1 MYVQAKVSG
10 LPRLSQFCLSN
21 FLPRPVPP
29 RNEEASFCPF
39 QKAAVM
45 GAVPAPVFRR
55 DYPFFACP
63 HSSSCRLFF
72 PEDPVKI
79 IRGQG
84 QYLYDEQG
92 REFLDCINN
101 VAHGQ
106 YDATPLVGAGE
117 EAEAVNLIGSRGPQS
132 LGRSLKRPTPYLC

>member
-1 MYVQAKVSG
+1 MSQSSDRAVHS
-10 LPRLSQFCLSN
+10 LP
-21 FLPRPVPP
+21 
-29 RNEEASFCPF
+29 
-39 QKAAVM
+39 
-45 GAVPAPVFRR
+45 
-55 DYPFFACP
+55 P

-92 REFLDCINN
+92 REYLDCINN

-106 YDATPLVGAGE
+106 YDASSPLA
-117 EAEAVNLIGSRGPQS
+117 
-132 LGRSLKRPTPYLC
+132 RP

>member
-1 MYVQAKVSG
+1 MS
-10 LPRLSQFCLSN
+10 
-21 FLPRPVPP
+21 
-29 RNEEASFCPF
+29 
-39 QKAAVM
+39 
-45 GAVPAPVFRR
+45 AVPAPVFRR

-72 PEDPVKI
+72 PENPVKI
-79 IRGQG
+79 IRSQG

-106 YDATPLVGAGE
+106 YDASSLVVQE
-117 EAEAVNLIGSRGPQS
+117 RRLR
-132 LGRSLKRPTPYLC
+132 L

>member
-1 MYVQAKVSG
+1 MSVQAKVSG

-21 FLPRPVPP
+21 FLPRPVSP
-29 RNEEASFCPF
+29 RHEEASFCPF

-45 GAVPAPVFRR
+45 SAVPAPVFRPGC
-55 DYPFFACP
+55 PFFACP

-79 IRGQG
+79 IRSQG

-106 YDATPLVGAGE
+106 YDASPLVGQE
-117 EAEAVNLIGSRGPQS
+117 RKLR
-132 LGRSLKRPTPYLC
+132 L